1 MNPVALPPLVV
12 GALALA
18 FTVFCLID
26 LARAKEVRYLS
37 RWAWAIV
44 ICLGS
49 LVGGSFYLAFGRTR

>member
-1 MNPVALPPLVV
+1 MNLVALPPLAV
-12 GALALA
+12 GVLALT
-18 FTVFCLID
+18 FTAFCLID
-26 LARAKEVRYLS
+26 LARATEVRYMP